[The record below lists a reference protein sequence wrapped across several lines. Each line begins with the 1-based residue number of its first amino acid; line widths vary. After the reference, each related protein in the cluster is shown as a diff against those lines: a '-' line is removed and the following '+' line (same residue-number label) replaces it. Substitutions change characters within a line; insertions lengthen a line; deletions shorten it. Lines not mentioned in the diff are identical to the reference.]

1 MSDKLNNEFI
11 PVRPS
16 EAVEVIEH
24 TMLRGRP
31 CMVWGPPGIGKSD
44 IIAQIGV
51 KQNRPVIDLRLL
63 LMEPTDI
70 KGIPYYNPDSHT
82 MKWAKPSELPAIVE
96 PEALELAE
104 RYLAKLEHEVRDNAD
119 YDPADKNAGDDP
131 ADTDHEVS
139 VARSQVEILAG
150 NLYLQNAILFLDEI
164 NAAPPSVQA
173 AAYQL
178 ILNRKV
184 GEYDLPAGISIC
196 AAGNRE
202 TDKAVS
208 FRMPT
213 ALANR
218 FIHFEMETNAEDWQ
232 DWAITNSVNSDVIG
246 FIAGHPNF
254 LFDFDPKKSGKAFA
268 TPRSWTFVSDLLTDN
283 LSEHLN
289 KVMVAGT
296 VGSGLAGEF
305 MQHVRL
311 KGKLPNPTDIIMG
324 KVTKLKEDKAVDVSA
339 KYSLVIAMCY
349 VMSELQEPT
358 KKKSEK
364 EWDKLSDNFLKFLM
378 AKGHFQKE
386 MVIMAAVTAFRRY
399 NLDFNADTDTFN
411 DFFNE
416 YQEWIV

>member
-1 MSDKLNNEFI
+1 MNDQLNKEFI

-16 EAVEVIEH
+16 ELVEVVEH
-24 TMLRGRP
+24 TMACGRP
-31 CMVWGPPGIGKSD
+31 CMIWGPPGIGKSD
-44 IIAQIGV
+44 IIAQIGA
-51 KQNRPVIDLRLL
+51 KHNRPVIDLRLL

-70 KGIPYYNPDSHT
+70 KGIPYFDPNTQS
-82 MKWAKPSELPAIVE
+82 MEWAKPSELPGVVTEEDIAVVRA
-96 PEALELAE
+96 ALESASAEVDADVTFSRGEIEGMARNIRMLEGSLA
-104 RYLAKLEHEVRDNAD
+104 
-119 YDPADKNAGDDP
+119 
-131 ADTDHEVS
+131 
-139 VARSQVEILAG
+139 
-150 NLYLQNAILFLDEI
+150 LQNAILFLDEI
-164 NAAPPSVQA
+164 NAAPQSVQA

-184 GEYDLPAGISIC
+184 GTYHLPEGVSIC

-202 TDKAVS
+202 TDKAVT
-208 FRMPT
+208 FRMPS

-232 DWAITNSVNSDVIG
+232 DWAINNSVNADVIG

-254 LFDFDPKKSGKAFA
+254 LFNFEPKKSGKAFA
-268 TPRSWTFVSDLLTDN
+268 TPRSWTFVSDLLTDS

-289 KVMVAGT
+289 KVIVAGT
-296 VGSGLAGEF
+296 VGQGLAGEF

-311 KGKLPNPTDIIMG
+311 KGKLPDPRDIIMG

-339 KYSLVIAMCY
+339 KYSLVIGMCY

-358 KKKSEK
+358 KAKSEK
-364 EWDKLSDNFLKFLM
+364 EWDKYSDNFLKFLM
-378 AKGHFQKE
+378 GGTKANPHFQKE